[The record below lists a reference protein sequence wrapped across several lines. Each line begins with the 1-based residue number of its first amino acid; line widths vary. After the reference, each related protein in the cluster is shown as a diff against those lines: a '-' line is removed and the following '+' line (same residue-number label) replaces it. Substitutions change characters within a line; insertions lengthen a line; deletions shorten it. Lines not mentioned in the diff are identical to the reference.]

1 MFRVWYGICGS
12 VKLRGLHLID
22 FDRSKLQSDSKAVAE
37 YNRLRSLY
45 TPHLD
50 QLPSVTEP
58 CKLRNVQHKSHCKG
72 KRVKTQHKVN
82 SDNAQVVQ
90 ESCSPNMPENSK
102 QEQVALPVFQYSDI
116 SSVDEEFQMRTC
128 AQLNLRLFPANKQ
141 SVEPAWS
148 DVTRNV
154 QSVICKHTNMPTLTQ
169 IYNISGIGGNCLFR
183 ALSLGITNQKVSM
196 TSSEHTLSTTCST
209 STPMMRCELCLLA
222 AAKTTSDI

>member
-1 MFRVWYGICGS
+1 MFRYWYVVRGS
-12 VKLRGLHLID
+12 VTCD
-22 FDRSKLQSDSKAVAE
+22 YTQWPTSFDSFDHSKLQSDSKAVAQ

-50 QLPSVTEP
+50 QLPNVTKQ
-58 CKLRNVQHKSHCKG
+58 CKQHNVQHKSHCKG

-82 SDNAQVVQ
+82 SDNEQVVQ
-90 ESCSPNMPENSK
+90 EPFSPNMPENSN

-141 SVEPAWS
+141 SAEPAWS

-154 QSVICKHTNMPTLTQ
+154 QSVICKHKHANVNSDLQ
-169 IYNISGIGGNCLFR
+169 HIEHWR
-183 ALSLGITNQKVSM
+183 QLSVSCPVDRHNKIEK
-196 TSSEHTLSTTCST
+196 S
-209 STPMMRCELCLLA
+209 A
-222 AAKTTSDI
+222 